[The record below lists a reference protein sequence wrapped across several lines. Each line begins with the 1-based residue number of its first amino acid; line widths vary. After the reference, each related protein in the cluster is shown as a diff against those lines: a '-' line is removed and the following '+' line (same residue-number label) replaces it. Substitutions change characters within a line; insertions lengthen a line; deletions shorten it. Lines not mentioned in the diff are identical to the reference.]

1 MHNCLGLSMLISY
14 MYCSWVLT
22 FFFFSFYYPA
32 CPVLSIKQQNP
43 TTIYVSTNQP
53 IRIKSSLN
61 VMLSM
66 SLLKEWALG
75 LWHEV
80 YQHGNQKLPE
90 RGDQT
95 SGECRCFI
103 RWGAAWLSHKY
114 ISIIYI
120 HQWKLPLADT
130 LQISKKPINTP
141 MLAFSNTEWSS
152 LDATIYM
159 ASVIAVSLQASLI
172 LQITIIMVIW
182 QSLELLLMMGYHGHR
197 R

>member
-1 MHNCLGLSMLISY
+1 
-14 MYCSWVLT
+14 
-22 FFFFSFYYPA
+22 
-32 CPVLSIKQQNP
+32 
-43 TTIYVSTNQP
+43 
-53 IRIKSSLN
+53 
-61 VMLSM
+61 M

-80 YQHGNQKLPE
+80 YQHGKQKLTE

-114 ISIIYI
+114 IYIYI
-120 HQWKLPLADT
+120 HQWKLLLADT

-141 MLAFSNTEWSS
+141 MLAFSNTEQSS
-152 LDATIYM
+152 LDATM

-197 R
+197 RWCHHSKELIHMKWCISEQADGYLFLKALAWN